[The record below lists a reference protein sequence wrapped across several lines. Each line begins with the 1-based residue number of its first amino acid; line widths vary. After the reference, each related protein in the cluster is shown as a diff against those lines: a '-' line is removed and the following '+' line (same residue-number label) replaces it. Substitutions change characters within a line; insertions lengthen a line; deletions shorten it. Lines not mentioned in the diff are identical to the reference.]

1 MPNTKVMTTDTLQSI
16 AAAKQIVQ
24 QGGLIAFPTD
34 TVYGVAADPFSP
46 SAIQKIFSTKE
57 RSKEK
62 ALPVLIGDLSQLAGL
77 ALFVSDRVR
86 KIAEAFW
93 PGALT
98 LILPKNSKLP
108 HNLSPYPTIGIRMP
122 DLDFTLKLLRETGPL
137 AATSANI
144 SGEPNPTTA
153 DEVLKQLSGRIDLLL
168 DGGSTPGSQASTVL
182 DATGSE
188 LKILRQGPITL
199 SDLNKLFEKE

>member
-1 MPNTKVMTTDTLQSI
+1 MPDTKILSTDAPQAIPI
-16 AAAKQIVQ
+16 AKKIIQ

-34 TVYGVAADPFSP
+34 TVYGVAADPFSS
-46 SAIQKIFSTKE
+46 SAIQKIFYAKE

-77 ALFVSDRVR
+77 VLFISDQVR

-98 LILPKNSKLP
+98 LVLPRNPTLP
-108 HNLSPYPTIGIRMP
+108 HNLSPYSTIGIRMP
-122 DLDFTLKLLRETGPL
+122 DLDFTLRLLCETGPL
-137 AATSANI
+137 ATTSANI
-144 SGEPNPTTA
+144 SGGPNPTTA
-153 DEVLKQLSGRIDLLL
+153 DEVLAQLHSRIDLLL

-182 DATGSE
+182 DARGSE
-188 LKILRQGPITL
+188 MKILRQGPITL
-199 SDLNKLFEKE
+199 SHINRLLEKG